1 VSAFTAAEIDYLTSQ
16 PLGRL
21 ATAGADGKP
30 HVVPVGLFYNAEHET
45 IDIGGYNFGA
55 RKKYRDV
62 QANPWVAIVVDDL
75 ISTDPWTV
83 RMIEV
88 RGRAE
93 PLAHGGG
100 ELQDGFADEMVRIH
114 PARIVSYGLVPGQ
127 QRPEARSVS

>member
-1 VSAFTAAEIDYLTSQ
+1 
-16 PLGRL
+16 
-21 ATAGADGKP
+21 
-30 HVVPVGLFYNAEHET
+30 
-45 IDIGGYNFGA
+45 
-55 RKKYRDV
+55 V

-93 PLAHGGG
+93 PLTHGGG
-100 ELQDGFADEMVRIH
+100 GLQDGFADEMVRIH
-114 PARIVSYGLVPGQ
+114 PVRIVSYGLVPGQ